1 MKTKPLTFLIS
12 LAVLLFCSP
21 AMSETT
27 RSLSDEENQFLNRFL
42 NKKFWYGLYF
52 EREKFGHLYF
62 DLYLDQ
68 KDQKEVV
75 VFETATTSKASA
87 EGEES
92 INKVNEKYFFD
103 KKFWNFCEILR
114 IYFLKHTNPGSFSEK
129 MCR

>member
-1 MKTKPLTFLIS
+1 MNKPLIFLLS
-12 LAVLLFCSP
+12 LAVLLLCSP

-42 NKKFWYGLYF
+42 NKKFWYGLYL
-52 EREKFGHLYF
+52 EKEKFGYLYY

-75 VFETATTSKASA
+75 VFETVFTTKISV

-92 INKVNEKYFFD
+92 LNKENDKYFHD
-103 KKFWNFCEILR
+103 KETGELLSCSVE
-114 IYFLKHTNPGSFSEK
+114 SSESINNK
-129 MCR
+129 KNRTYRG

>member
-1 MKTKPLTFLIS
+1 MPVSGDRQGGGGEMRYNCDMKAKPLTFLIS

-42 NKKFWYGLYF
+42 NKKFWYGLYL
-52 EREKFGHLYF
+52 EKEKFGHLYF

-68 KDQKEVV
+68 KEVI
-75 VFETATTSKASA
+75 VFETAMTTKFSV

-92 INKVNEKYFFD
+92 IS
-103 KKFWNFCEILR
+103 LR
-114 IYFLKHTNPGSFSEK
+114 P
-129 MCR
+129 